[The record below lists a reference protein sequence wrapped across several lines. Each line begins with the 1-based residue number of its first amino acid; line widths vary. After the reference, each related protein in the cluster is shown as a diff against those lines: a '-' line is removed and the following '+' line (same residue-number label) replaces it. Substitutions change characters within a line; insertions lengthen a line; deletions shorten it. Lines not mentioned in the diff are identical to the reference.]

1 MKTLLC
7 ILALTLCTSAFCESD
22 KYLVL
27 TDGNKEVFCD
37 SVTVTEDGYRA
48 VINGETKE
56 YKFSEAM
63 LKMKAVGGYTAGG
76 NPAPVPEPKK
86 VATDKP
92 KKTTYIRNGKE
103 EPLNKWVQDY
113 PGSRTVHARING
125 G

>member
-1 MKTLLC
+1 MKTFFLVLV
-7 ILALTLCTSAFCESD
+7 LTLCGSAFCEAD

-63 LKMKAVGGYTAGG
+63 LKMKSTAGD
-76 NPAPVPEPKK
+76 NSAHVPDPKK
-86 VATDKP
+86 VAADKP
-92 KKTTYIRNGKE
+92 KQEALLPGTTLYKGKVV
-103 EPLNKWVQDY
+103 PLNKSFKNPDGR
-113 PGSRTVHARING
+113 GSIFIST
-125 G
+125 